1 MHTYYN
7 PLLLISIHTKNQK
20 CALLTTQKSQD
31 VKVLKKG
38 LQYSYDEDEDG
49 DEEEDSD
56 RDGDEDADEDE
67 DEGGNEDADRDE
79 DEDTDK
85 IEELEDAD
93 DFSTRFISCQS

>member
-20 CALLTTQKSQD
+20 GVLLTTQKSQD

-38 LQYSYDEDEDG
+38 LQYSYDEDED
-49 DEEEDSD
+49 E
-56 RDGDEDADEDE
+56 DEDADEDE
-67 DEGGNEDADRDE
+67 DEGGNEDAVKDE

-93 DFSTRFISCQS
+93 KLSTRSISCQS